1 MDKQTNNEKERA
13 EARLRGRKLRKR
25 NEWREEGRMKVKKWL
40 KKKRRERKG
49 GGGMARKGGV
59 KTEMAGGRR
68 DKRMLRVDGSGKNG
82 GTTEGR
88 HGGKRKEGRREEDW
102 KEEMEGGTRSSG
114 WSRGGVREAR
124 ASPLNFRPNW
134 GPKGQKKNVFGDRA
148 PPLSQGLDDP
158 HPNTHIWG
166 LDTPLAREGKRGRKK
181 WREGEEER
189 TSRRKKEIKREVGKR
204 EERKEENGK
213 KKEKRDKRKRNKQRD
228 EVERKDQTD
237 GGRGGKQK
245 KKGINRALLT
255 NYWEHYRR
263 SIAHDRRRGDDAENH
278 IFYWTGSLW
287 FEGYL
292 RRKKQLPYY
301 RKLPLHEI
309 KVFEINANLVEND
322 FQIKEINAKE
332 RSTFQNEGINSTLT
346 EEIHLLSQQRQSWT
360 YNLKW
365 KLFRGTFTRRTKRIK
380 RRSLANLRGFLT
392 VLLLR
397 ADLHADKILLFLRC
411 QVCQKCVQNNGNQRQ
426 EN

>member
-1 MDKQTNNEKERA
+1 
-13 EARLRGRKLRKR
+13 
-25 NEWREEGRMKVKKWL
+25 
-40 KKKRRERKG
+40 
-49 GGGMARKGGV
+49 MARKGGV

-68 DKRMLRVDGSGKNG
+68 DKRMRRVDGSGKNG

-88 HGGKRKEGRREEDW
+88 HGGKRKEGGRKEDW
-102 KEEMEGGTRSSG
+102 NEEMEGGTRSSG
-114 WSRGGVREAR
+114 GSRGGVREAR
-124 ASPLNFRPNW
+124 AFPLNFRPNW
-134 GPKGQKKNVFGDRA
+134 GTKGRKKKILRPGA
-148 PPLSQGLDDP
+148 PLISGSGWPP
-158 HPNTHIWG
+158 PTHPYLRPGSATG
-166 LDTPLAREGKRGRKK
+166 ERGKEREKK

-204 EERKEENGK
+204 EGRKEENGK

-228 EVERKDQTD
+228 EVERKDETD

-278 IFYWTGSLW
+278 IFYWTRSLW

-309 KVFEINANLVEND
+309 KVFEINANLEEND

-346 EEIHLLSQQRQSWT
+346 KEMYLLSQQRQSWT

-365 KLFRGTFTRRTKRIK
+365 KLFRGTFTRCTKRIK
-380 RRSLANLRGFLT
+380 RRSLANLRGFVT

-411 QVCQKCVQNNGNQRQ
+411 QECQKCVQNNGNQRQ

>member
-1 MDKQTNNEKERA
+1 MEGKGK
-13 EARLRGRKLRKR
+13 
-25 NEWREEGRMKVKKWL
+25 REEGR
-40 KKKRRERKG
+40 
-49 GGGMARKGGV
+49 
-59 KTEMAGGRR
+59 KTEMKKWREVPGAVADPGE
-68 DKRMLRVDGSGKNG
+68 GSGRPG
-82 GTTEGR
+82 PPPLTLDQT
-88 HGGKRKEGRREEDW
+88 
-102 KEEMEGGTRSSG
+102 
-114 WSRGGVREAR
+114 EAR
-124 ASPLNFRPNW
+124 RAE
-134 GPKGQKKNVFGDRA
+134 KKIFWDRA

-158 HPNTHIWG
+158 HPHTHIWG
-166 LDTPLAREGKRGRKK
+166 LDPPKEREKK

-189 TSRRKKEIKREVGKR
+189 TPRRKKEIKREVGKR
-204 EERKEENGK
+204 EGRKEENGK

-228 EVERKDQTD
+228 EVERKDETD
-237 GGRGGKQK
+237 GGSGGKQK

-292 RRKKQLPYY
+292 GRKKQLPYY

-322 FQIKEINAKE
+322 FQIKKINAKE

-346 EEIHLLSQQRQSWT
+346 KEMYLLSQQRQSWT
-360 YNLKW
+360 YNLTW
-365 KLFRGTFTRRTKRIK
+365 KLFRGTFTRCTKRIK
-380 RRSLANLRGFLT
+380 RRSLANLRGFVT

-411 QVCQKCVQNNGNQRQ
+411 QECQKCVQNNGNQRQ